1 MPSEPIIQ
9 FDHAHHEI
17 LAHDLAQPVCMVI
30 PGQTRIGQPVFM
42 GKVMGGLTKLEAGAL
57 QIAAG
62 AIVSQ
67 IGVQKTSEEL
77 ADMACQL
84 AYDVLGE
91 CAIRQRHQEAMVAE
105 IAAQRAAEAA
115 QRNGGHDVGRGR
127 ILTP

>member
-1 MPSEPIIQ
+1 MPEPIIQ

-62 AIVSQ
+62 AMVGQMGIQ
-67 IGVQKTSEEL
+67 MTAGEL
-77 ADMACQL
+77 AEMAIKL
-84 AYDVLGE
+84 AVEVLVRCGD
-91 CAIRQRHQEAMVAE
+91 RQDNQEREVLHD
-105 IAAQRAAEAA
+105 REAA
-115 QRNGGHDVGRGR
+115 AKRNGHDDAGRGK